1 MDYSGF
7 KNSETKLALTQEPI
21 ATTTATKNSRPG
33 TYPITVSGGIA
44 MNYEFT
50 YVNGTLT
57 VLPNDE
63 QGADTQNYL
72 TIENITANKKAQ
84 VILPIGMKNQRSIS
98 GLQFDL
104 YLPDGVTVATKSNGK
119 RNRGDRSIDSSEEN
133 QKGTFPT

>member
-1 MDYSGF
+1 
-7 KNSETKLALTQEPI
+7 
-21 ATTTATKNSRPG
+21 
-33 TYPITVSGGIA
+33 

-119 RNRGDRSIDSSEEN
+119 RNRGGRSIDSSEEN

>member
-33 TYPITVSGGIA
+33 TYLITVSGGIA

-57 VLPNDE
+57 ILPNDE

-72 TIENITANKKAQ
+72 TIENITANK
-84 VILPIGMKNQRSIS
+84 IIPYSPNC
-98 GLQFDL
+98 
-104 YLPDGVTVATKSNGK
+104 
-119 RNRGDRSIDSSEEN
+119 
-133 QKGTFPT
+133 